1 MKITILTVCYNNQKT
16 ILATLNSVLSQNY
29 KNIEHIIIDG
39 KSTDKTKIFLKKYP
53 YKNKKIFYIKKK
65 GVYNA
70 LNYGVKK
77 ATGDIL
83 HILHADD
90 IYNSPDVISNIVK
103 IVKKR
108 KAEIYTSD
116 VNYFH
121 KNNYNTISRFYSAK
135 SFSNN
140 KLYDGLMPPH
150 TGLFFKKNIYKKF
163 LYNENFKIAADF
175 EHLLRISK
183 FRKIKFFYTKLISV
197 RMRTG
202 GISNKNIL
210 SYLITTLEIIK
221 AFEYNKL
228 KFSIF
233 KSISRVPKKILQF
246 FFLNQKKLNREFKL
260 KYSEFFIKNYKHH
273 FFIKKNL
280 TYLDFSKNFIYSG
293 MNLAYL
299 GNYCFDQF
307 KINKHLIHWPD
318 GIYTNNICDINVKI
332 PGRNIISN
340 LKIPK
345 KITKITIIGNL
356 SNKGKLYLEN
366 LFKKSI
372 YNIILPYGN
381 IQKILRNFKYKSSK
395 NELILTTLPTPK
407 QEKLA
412 QYISENSKYFKII
425 CIGGSIGIAC
435 GDEIEVPR
443 ILYKFEF
450 LWRLK
455 YETKRRLIR
464 LIQSLICYIYGK
476 YIKKKLNNLKVV
488 YEI

>member
-1 MKITILTVCYNNQKT
+1 MKITILTVCYNNQET

-39 KSTDKTKIFLKKYP
+39 HSTDKTKIFLKKYP
-53 YKNKKIFYIKKK
+53 YKNKKIFYIKKM

-70 LNYGVKK
+70 INYGVKK

-90 IYNSPDVISNIVK
+90 IYNSPDIISNIVK
-103 IVKKR
+103 IAKKK
-108 KAEIYTSD
+108 KAEIFTSD

-121 KNNYNTISRFYSAK
+121 KNNYNTVSRFFSAK

-140 KLYDGLMPPH
+140 EIYSGLMPPH

-163 LYNENFKIAADF
+163 LYNENFKIAGDF
-175 EHLLRISK
+175 ELLLRILLMK
-183 FRKIKFFYTKLISV
+183 KIKFFYTNLISV

-202 GISNKNIL
+202 GISNKNIY
-210 SYLITTLEIIK
+210 SYLITTLEIMK
-221 AFEYNKL
+221 AFKYNKL
-228 KFSIF
+228 KFSFF
-233 KSISRVPKKILQF
+233 KSFFRIPRKISQF
-246 FFLNQKKLNREFKL
+246 FFLNQKIINRKFQL
-260 KYSEFFIKNYKHH
+260 VYSEFFKKNYGQH

-299 GNYCFDQF
+299 GNYCINKF
-307 KINKHLIHWPD
+307 KINKHLMHWPD
-318 GIYTNNICDINVKI
+318 GVYSNKICDINVKI
-332 PGRNIISN
+332 PGRKVLRN

-345 KITKITIIGNL
+345 KITKIIIIGNL
-356 SNKGKLYLEN
+356 SNNGKLYLEN
-366 LFKKSI
+366 LFKKRI

-395 NELILTTLPTPK
+395 NELIFTTLPTPK
-407 QEKLA
+407 QEILA
-412 QYISENSKYFKII
+412 QYISENNKYFKII
-425 CIGGSIGIAC
+425 CIGGSIAIAC
-435 GDEIEVPR
+435 GDEEEVPDN
-443 ILYKFEF
+443 LYRFEF

-455 YETKRRLIR
+455 YETKRRLKR
-464 LIQSLICYIYGK
+464 LIYSLIFYIYGK
-476 YIKKKLNNLKVV
+476 FIIKKLTNLKIA